1 MKDAT
6 SASLVVAGQ
15 PAMSNIF
22 GVTPITTTATNTTNI
37 DPNLL
42 GPYYQPFNTTTV
54 TTPITST
61 WFVQQIPEHCIHL
74 IDDIYYNQDTKVLER
89 Y

>member
-1 MKDAT
+1 M
-6 SASLVVAGQ
+6 AGQ

-22 GVTPITTTATNTTNI
+22 GATPINTTSTNI
-37 DPNLL
+37 DSNLL
-42 GPYYQPFNTTTV
+42 GPYWQPFNSTTV

-74 IDDIYYNQDTKVLER
+74 IGDIYYNQDTKVLEF